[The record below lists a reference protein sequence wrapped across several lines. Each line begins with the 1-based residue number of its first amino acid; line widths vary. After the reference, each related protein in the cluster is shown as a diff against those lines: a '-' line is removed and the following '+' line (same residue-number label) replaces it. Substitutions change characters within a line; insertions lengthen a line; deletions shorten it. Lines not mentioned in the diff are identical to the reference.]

1 MLVAEPVHA
10 LFLNRGEPYRV
21 SHPITGGDECTVL
34 DFRRDSVGG
43 CMRGGSAG
51 GRSSERAVRHH
62 AAFWNANAAGSLRGE
77 SPDGAANELSAAEY
91 ATKPVTIR
99 ALRDSV
105 DAVSTQL
112 KANGGVSDA
121 AADTVVSFIEHSGE
135 HYGQL
140 AMYCRL
146 NAIVPPASRG

>member
-1 MLVAEPVHA
+1 MRDMLLTRWTEVGDKLLQLADAFPGERYDARPADGVRTFAEQ
-10 LFLNRGEPYRV
+10 
-21 SHPITGGDECTVL
+21 
-34 DFRRDSVGG
+34 
-43 CMRGGSAG
+43 
-51 GRSSERAVRHH
+51 VRHV
-62 AAFWNANAAGSLRGE
+62 AFWNAYAAGSLRGE
-77 SPDGAANELSAAEY
+77 SPDGAANELSPAEY
-91 ATKPVTIR
+91 ATKPVIVR

-112 KANGGVSDA
+112 KANGGVSAA